1 MRKLIVALA
10 AVVALVMPA
19 AAQAWPTN
27 IETYGI
33 NSSCKNTDQEIAIEQ
48 YVAAIADY
56 HIRCFLDKR
65 LADANGGVNAYYKT
79 NDALL
84 GLAHNQVGVIAGVI
98 WTDSDAPGG
107 RHDIDN
113 ATERGQWR
121 TFVKEA
127 TAAVNSAYAT
137 YGVAKPGAI
146 EVWNEPNCDSAIY
159 PTLDDWW
166 TNVYVPAQAGVRD
179 SSSDTNVVVGG
190 LSASSNSPC
199 SNDAWSWITNIID
212 RGYSS
217 LVNAYAVTAYG
228 FSIPGDTNQGADI
241 AQELATACGPANRK
255 LLLTETGVSSADGHT
270 EAYQRDQTRLAR
282 DTGYRYT
289 RARSNWPGVDK
300 ASGFTPYRRTM
311 GLWTAPPNYV
321 AKLAEADWDSWAGFA
336 GKVGALDNT
345 GTC

>member
-10 AVVALVMPA
+10 TVVALLMPA

-33 NSSCKNTDQEIAIEQ
+33 NSGCKNVDSSTNVE
-48 YVAAIADY
+48 YFNAALSNY
-56 HIRCFLDKR
+56 HIRCFMDKR
-65 LADANGGVNAYYKT
+65 IADANGGVNAYYKQ
-79 NDALL
+79 NNGLL

-98 WTDSDAPGG
+98 WTDSDAPGD
-107 RHDIDN
+107 RHDIDTS
-113 ATERGQWR
+113 TERGQWR

-127 TAAVNSAYAT
+127 TAAVNSSYAT

-146 EVWNEPNCDSAIY
+146 EVWNEPNCDSAQY

-190 LSASSNSPC
+190 LSASDNAPC
-199 SNDAWSWITNIID
+199 NRAFDWITAIIS

-217 LVNAYAVTAYG
+217 IVNAYAITAYG
-228 FSIPGDTNQGADI
+228 FSLGGDSTQGLDI
-241 AQELATACGPANRK
+241 ADEIYAACQPANRK
-255 LLLTETGVSSADGHT
+255 LLLTETGVSSDDGHD
-270 EAYQRDQTRLAR
+270 EIYQRDQTRSAR
-282 DTGYRYT
+282 DLGYGYT

-311 GLWTAPPNYV
+311 GLWTAPSAFTP
-321 AKLAEADWDSWAGFA
+321 KLAESDWSGWASFG